1 MTEVY
6 ELNTALRAVG
16 RQKEAKDIGI
26 VVSLGTGEPPLGKSC
41 AMWNLHGLEQR
52 IGNTDKYKA
61 S

>member
-41 AMWNLHGLEQR
+41 AM
-52 IGNTDKYKA
+52 
-61 S
+61 